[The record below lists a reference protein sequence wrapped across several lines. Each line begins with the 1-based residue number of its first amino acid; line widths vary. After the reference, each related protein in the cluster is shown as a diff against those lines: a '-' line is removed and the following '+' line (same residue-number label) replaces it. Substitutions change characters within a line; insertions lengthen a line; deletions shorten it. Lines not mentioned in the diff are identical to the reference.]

1 MHRDITFDHIFYTVS
16 HLGQMISF
24 DSFWGH
30 PEGLKGSKDTHFS
43 KNNSTEAENL
53 HKEVISHQKFD
64 IVPDLG
70 QTTNFE
76 PFWDT
81 PVVKWG
87 SKNIYH
93 ANNNPQKLRIRTR
106 RYCHPFNMILQF
118 FFFFFTFLGHSGSQM
133 GPKMSKICPSSCN

>member
-1 MHRDITFDHIFYTVS
+1 
-16 HLGQMISF
+16 MISF

-30 PEGLKGSKDTHFS
+30 PEGLKGSKATHFS

-70 QTTNFE
+70 QTTNFD

-87 SKNIYH
+87 SKNIYR
-93 ANNNPQKLRIRTR
+93 ANNNPQKLQIRTR
-106 RYCHPFNMILQF
+106 RYCHPFNMILHF
-118 FFFFFTFLGHSGSQM
+118 FFFFFHILRALWESNGAKNVKNLSIFLQLMFCISRDANMLKS
-133 GPKMSKICPSSCN
+133 NND